1 MAVPRIIGMRAGV
14 SGRGA
19 RPARIPLWG
28 RAAARATYA
37 A

>member
-14 SGRGA
+14 SGRGRRA
-19 RPARIPLWG
+19 SHYGYGPAV
-28 RAAARATYA
+28 RATYA